1 MSDAPDEPPTG
12 GPPSWQAKTRLP
24 FEKERLS
31 VRGGVKGASIVLYGL
46 LAVVCVGAALY
57 MGLVVRHPVLSAYVM
72 APAIGAVWFLARLVM
87 MLSPKR

>member
-1 MSDAPDEPPTG
+1 VSEG
-12 GPPSWQAKTRLP
+12 GSPEWKAKTRLP

-31 VRGGVKGASIVLYGL
+31 VQGGAKSASLVLYAL
-46 LAVVCVGAALY
+46 LAIACAGAALY

-72 APAIGAVWFLARLVM
+72 APAIGAVWFLTRLVM